1 MYEIGYP
8 GDEDFTRV
16 SCIAVRIFIN
26 GATREAPY
34 FFMTQ
39 RQLAKDEDGWENK
52 QQLTSTSR
60 S

>member
-8 GDEDFTRV
+8 GDEDFTQV
-16 SCIAVRIFIN
+16 SCIVVRIFIE

-39 RQLAKDEDGWENK
+39 RQLAKDEDG
-52 QQLTSTSR
+52 
-60 S
+60 

>member
-34 FFMTQ
+34 FFTTQ
-39 RQLAKDEDGWENK
+39 RQLAKDEDG
-52 QQLTSTSR
+52 
-60 S
+60 

>member
-26 GATREAPY
+26 GATREPLI
-34 FFMTQ
+34 FKTQ
-39 RQLAKDEDGWENK
+39 RQLAKDEDG
-52 QQLTSTSR
+52 
-60 S
+60 